1 MDSLDTHLILLPL
14 PVSRLAGVFSL
25 VTFVGGILTI
35 FHSILYMAHLPIDEL
50 YIAEHDRLTRYC
62 YALTRSKEDA
72 EDASQEA
79 FSRLMI
85 QPGVHNQTQYLYRIA
100 YTTSIGIIKMR
111 QTECQLS
118 PHCAD
123 IQEQDQPYD
132 YECLHTAIKTLPARE
147 SAAIWLRYWE
157 RMSYIEIAAKMGVT
171 AKAVDRLLDK
181 AKKHLR
187 EMISKIEAA

>member
-1 MDSLDTHLILLPL
+1 MQNLELAKLYQTEQPKLL
-14 PVSRLAGVFSL
+14 
-25 VTFVGGILTI
+25 
-35 FHSILYMAHLPIDEL
+35 
-50 YIAEHDRLTRYC
+50 RYC
-62 YALTRSKEDA
+62 YAITKCQEDA
-72 EDASQEA
+72 EDASEKA
-79 FSRLMI
+79 FCALMTNDI
-85 QPGVHNQTQYLYRIA
+85 RGNQTAWLYKAA
-100 YTTSIGIIKMR
+100 YNASIDIIRLR

-123 IQEQDQPYD
+123 TPEQDQPYE
-132 YECLHTAIKTLPARE
+132 YECLHTAIKMLPARE

-187 EMISKIEAA
+187 EMISKMEAA